1 MTLTL
6 VTGAAG
12 HIGAN
17 LVRALL
23 ERGRRVRA
31 LVRSDTRA
39 LAGLDVE
46 QVRGDVAAPESLAPA
61 LRGVDVVHHLAG
73 VISIQGDRDHHVAA
87 TNVEGVRNVARAA
100 LHQGVRRFVHYS
112 SVHAF
117 DTRHAHALI
126 TEESSR
132 ADASEAAYG
141 RTKWAGERALA
152 EVVAQG
158 LPALTLMPSGVLGP
172 FDFKPSLMG
181 RFLLDLH
188 DRRIPCLVQG
198 GFDWVDVRDVVS
210 TALRAEEAGRVGDC
224 YLVTGR
230 FASVVELAR
239 LAERCTGVAAP
250 SLSLPMGLARA
261 GVRVADGVSGI
272 LGSQPLWTSESLA
285 VLAGAQRF
293 DAKKARAELG
303 HGSRPLEETV
313 ADSYAWFRSAGMLP
327 VRASA

>member
-31 LVRSDTRA
+31 LVRTDTRA
-39 LAGLDVE
+39 LDGLDVE
-46 QVRGDVAAPESLAPA
+46 QVRGDVAVPESLEAA
-61 LRGVDVVHHLAG
+61 LRGVDVVHHLAAT
-73 VISIQGDRDHHVAA
+73 ISIRGDRDHHVAA
-87 TNVEGVRNVARAA
+87 TNVEGVRNMARAA
-100 LHQGVRRFVHYS
+100 LRQGVRRFVHYS

-117 DTRHAHALI
+117 DTRQADALI
-126 TEESSR
+126 TEESAR

-181 RFLLDLH
+181 RFLLELH
-188 DRRIPCLVQG
+188 ARRIPCLVEG
-198 GFDWVDVRDVVS
+198 GFDWVDVRDVVA

-230 FASVVELAR
+230 WAAVAELAR
-239 LAERCTGVAAP
+239 LAERCTGVPAP
-250 SLSLPMGLARA
+250 PLSLPMGLARA
-261 GVRVADGVSGI
+261 GVRVVDVVSGI
-272 LGSQPLWTSESLA
+272 VGAEPLWTSESLA
-285 VLAGAQRF
+285 TLAGAQHF
-293 DAKKARAELG
+293 DAAKARAELG
-303 HGSRPLEETV
+303 HVARPLEETV
-313 ADSYAWFRSAGMLP
+313 ADSYAWFRSVGMLP
-327 VRASA
+327 DRASA